1 MTALPQG
8 WCWQLN
14 TTKKRHFFVGHASL
28 CGRHVQRAS
37 THRWSP
43 VPVGA
48 VNGETAGHFR
58 CAACHAKALEL
69 LALLRPGEAA

>member
-14 TTKKRHFFVGHASL
+14 TAKKRHFFVGHASL

-37 THRWSP
+37 TFKWSE
-43 VPVGA
+43 VPGA
-48 VNGETAGHFR
+48 WTLLMGPGHYQ
-58 CAACHAKALEL
+58 CHACHAKALEL
-69 LALLRPGEAA
+69 LALIRPVAA